1 MDRKP
6 LNGLRNMKNNT
17 ISLEVKLLTARKSI
31 NDARK
36 VAKNRATC
44 NRLGKLA
51 KGLDQLLTKQGLL
64 Q

>member
-1 MDRKP
+1 
-6 LNGLRNMKNNT
+6 MKTN
-17 ISLEVKLLTARKSI
+17 ISIEVKLLTARKSI
-31 NDARK
+31 NDAKK
-36 VAKNRATC
+36 VAKNRAIC